1 MRSLLFGCCLL
12 ALALSGQVARAG
24 TVLITAEEANLPPPA
39 TAKNV
44 TYVTRGIT
52 RRPSIIL
59 VSPEAGVT
67 SPFTLQFKFEA
78 HGGSTIKPNS
88 FHLIYLRSPN
98 VDLTGRA
105 KPFETA
111 DGVTMVG
118 AEAPPGQHMLRVMI
132 SDSANREASTVFT
145 LNVLK

>member
-1 MRSLLFGCCLL
+1 MRSVLFGCCLL
-12 ALALSGQVARAG
+12 ALSGQAVRAG
-24 TVLITAEEANLPPPA
+24 NVLIKAEEANLPPPG
-39 TAKNV
+39 TTKNV
-44 TYVTRGIT
+44 SLVTRGIT

-59 VSPEAGVT
+59 VSPEASVT
-67 SPFTLQFKFEA
+67 SPFTLQLKFEA
-78 HGGSTIKPNS
+78 HGGSTIKPSS

-98 VDLTGRA
+98 VDLTARV

-111 DGVTMVG
+111 DGVKMTD

>member
-12 ALALSGQVARAG
+12 VLALCGHGAKAG
-24 TVLITAEEANLPPPA
+24 TVLIKPEEAKLPPPA
-39 TAKNV
+39 TTNNAV
-44 TYVTRGIT
+44 ITRGLT
-52 RRPSIIL
+52 RRPSIVL
-59 VSPEAGVT
+59 VSPEASVT

-78 HGGSTIKPNS
+78 HGGSAIRPNS

-98 VDLTGRA
+98 VDLTGRV
-105 KPFETA
+105 KPFETV

-132 SDSANREASTVFT
+132 SDSANREASAVFV